1 MLSYPS
7 DEFGNE
13 LISINLLDI
22 FNINPNINI

>member
-13 LISINLLDI
+13 LISINFLDI